1 MSVQLKDIKI
11 ENLQGLSIGR
21 LNILF
26 PSSDTKKKAKK
37 IKQPVSE
44 EDDDKDDDEDK
55 DQIIKDVKQLKAIIF
70 SLTGRSSEDKL

>member
-37 IKQPVSE
+37 IKQPASE
-44 EDDDKDDDEDK
+44 DDDDDDDDDDDKDQLK
-55 DQIIKDVKQLKAIIF
+55 KDVKQLKAIIF
-70 SLTGRSSEDKL
+70 SLTGRDSEIK